1 MCCAVLA
8 CYVLALCAVL
18 CCVLLYLTPLFLPSP
33 PLPNRDEEWVFAAV
47 LTPRPRLQSRR
58 YRRRHCRFSCLS
70 PRRGPPWYAQSAA
83 ANLVRAESTWPK
95 FQRSSS
101 RRRRMPE
108 ELSTEFATSGSRH
121 MRWDH
126 PSWSVTKSL
135 VCQGDPLTLRRTALA
150 NVLSRASLACR
161 RHQRIKLAIVIS
173 CGGHTLGL

>member
-1 MCCAVLA
+1 MHSTDTHSAQAHGTLP
-8 CYVLALCAVL
+8 
-18 CCVLLYLTPLFLPSP
+18 YLTSLFTPGP
-33 PLPNRDEEWVFAAV
+33 PLPKKGHRKRHTSV

-121 MRWDH
+121 MLWDH

-135 VCQGDPLTLRRTALA
+135 VSQGDPLTLRRTALA

>member
-1 MCCAVLA
+1 MRIIIPTGMGNLG
-8 CYVLALCAVL
+8 
-18 CCVLLYLTPLFLPSP
+18 YLIPLFLPSP
-33 PLPNRDEEWVFAAV
+33 PPRKRPFSPSKSAV

-58 YRRRHCRFSCLS
+58 YRRRHCRFLCLS

-108 ELSTEFATSGSRH
+108 ELSPEFLTSGSRH
-121 MRWDH
+121 MRWHH

-135 VCQGDPLTLRRTALA
+135 AREGDPLTLRRTALA

>member
-1 MCCAVLA
+1 MGMATQARGQAVRSFTLP
-8 CYVLALCAVL
+8 
-18 CCVLLYLTPLFLPSP
+18 YLIPLFTPGPPSQK
-33 PLPNRDEEWVFAAV
+33 RDKCPFLAAV

-58 YRRRHCRFSCLS
+58 YRRRHCRFLCLS

-108 ELSTEFATSGSRH
+108 ELPAEFVTSGSRH
-121 MRWDH
+121 MLWDH
-126 PSWSVTKSL
+126 PSWSLTKSL
-135 VCQGDPLTLRRTALA
+135 VSQGDPLTLRRTAFA

-161 RHQRIKLAIVIS
+161 RHQRIISVSSSRSSFRAEVIR
-173 CGGHTLGL
+173 